1 MATCPVFQVDASI
14 LRLSP
19 EQMRIARWCPVCQA
33 PTAVIHQR
41 RIRRVRDLTF
51 VQVEQIRFR
60 CKRCG
65 MTWTA
70 QPEVVESGQQRS
82 QMLRALGVLL
92 YLAGF
97 SGAAAA
103 FILRNLGIRISAA
116 TIYRDV
122 QNHRRRMG
130 ARTLERWRRT
140 TQEGQVEVR
149 AGPFYLKR
157 AKIAPGTLIFLAGP
171 LMLELAFAR
180 PACPD
185 LVPQLLSQKVAGGTM
200 LGLIPQEMREA
211 G

>member
-1 MATCPVFQVDASI
+1 MAACQLLQGAPSI

-19 EQMRIARWCPVCQA
+19 EQIQITRWCPACQA

-41 RIRRVRDLTF
+41 RIRRVWDLTP
-51 VQVEQIRFR
+51 VLLEQIRFR

-70 QPEVVESGQQRS
+70 QPEMVETGQQRS
-82 QMLRALGVLL
+82 RKLRALGVLL

-122 QNHRRRMG
+122 QSHRRRIG
-130 ARTLERWRRT
+130 DRTWEQWRRAL
-140 TQEGQVEVR
+140 QERQVEVR
-149 AGPFYLKR
+149 ASPFR
-157 AKIAPGTLIFLAGP
+157 HERRNVASEALIFPAGH
-171 LMLELAFAR
+171 LMLELTFVR
-180 PACPD
+180 SPCLD
-185 LVPQLLSQKVAGGTM
+185 SFLRM
-200 LGLIPQEMREA
+200 LPQELLGKVYGA
-211 G
+211 LL